1 MISFKNIGPG
11 SVVAAAFIGPGT
23 ITMCSI
29 AGTKFGFDLLWAL
42 LFSLIITTILQLMAA
57 KIGLITQNSL
67 SMNLI
72 SSFKNRYLKF
82 FSIFLILSAILIGN
96 TAYEAGNIS
105 GAILGVESLLGYSN
119 YTFFDTSINISALI
133 VGFIAFGILFYGN
146 SKIIQRILILLVLVM
161 SVAFLFS
168 AILVSPNLKDLIYGL
183 LVPKIPEGS
192 LLTIIGLIGTT
203 VVPYN
208 IFLHATLVK
217 DKWNDFNEY
226 RYVKIDTILA
236 VILGGIISISV
247 IITAAA
253 LPDLDISAASDLAK
267 GIKPLFGD
275 FSEIIISIGLFSAGL
290 TSAITAPLA
299 AAYVTNNCLSLSLDT
314 KSIGFRFI
322 WFSVLSTGVL
332 FSSLNFKSIEI
343 IKFAQIANGILLPF
357 VAFFLLW
364 LANKKD
370 LLKDF
375 VNNKFENAVAYFTLL
390 IVIILGLKSITT
402 VLGII

>member
-1 MISFKNIGPG
+1 M
-11 SVVAAAFIGPGT
+11 
-23 ITMCSI
+23 
-29 AGTKFGFDLLWAL
+29 
-42 LFSLIITTILQLMAA
+42 
-57 KIGLITQNSL
+57 
-67 SMNLI
+67 
-72 SSFKNRYLKF
+72 
-82 FSIFLILSAILIGN
+82 
-96 TAYEAGNIS
+96 
-105 GAILGVESLLGYSN
+105 
-119 YTFFDTSINISALI
+119 
-133 VGFIAFGILFYGN
+133 
-146 SKIIQRILILLVLVM
+146 
-161 SVAFLFS
+161 
-168 AILVSPNLKDLIYGL
+168 

-217 DKWNDFNEY
+217 DKWNDLNEY

-236 VILGGIISISV
+236 VILGGIISVSV

-253 LPDLDISAASDLAK
+253 FPDLDISAASDLAK

-314 KSIGFRFI
+314 KSIGFRII
-322 WFSVLSTGVL
+322 WFSVLFTGVL

-375 VNNKFENAVAYFTLL
+375 VNNKFENAIAYFTLF

-402 VLGII
+402 VFGII